1 VGREVPAYFTRAE
14 GSLSYPLLMQAL
26 ESVWKRVNPIAI
38 PLYAY
43 GVAKEE
49 VTFPCIVFNLT
60 RRDRTDEI
68 KPKVREEIHLQDGS
82 FVRMRGQRF
91 LDTVSFII
99 CTDGDPRTADL
110 LVETFEDFML
120 EYTGV
125 FKRLGVSELLY
136 GRRYKDTLD
145 TSWGDNIVT
154 RWVDY
159 HVTTE
164 KVYAED
170 QAKLEEISLMV
181 RAQLEGTYIDA
192 DETIT
197 SEVPAP

>member
-1 VGREVPAYFTRAE
+1 MGREVPLYFTRAE
-14 GSLSYPLLMQAL
+14 GGLTYPELMQAI
-26 ESVWKRVNPIAI
+26 ESVWKRVNPT
-38 PLYAY
+38 PVPMYSY
-43 GVAKEE
+43 GVTKEQ
-49 VTFPCIVFNLT
+49 VQFPCIVFNLS
-60 RRDRTDEI
+60 RRETTDEI
-68 KPKVREEIHLQDGS
+68 KPKVREEIVLGDGS
-82 FVRMRGQRF
+82 IMRMRGQRF

-110 LVETFEDFML
+110 LADGLEDFML

-154 RWVDY
+154 RWIDY

-164 KVYAED
+164 KVYAVD

-181 RAQLEGTYIDA
+181 RAQLEGTYVDG
-192 DETIT
+192 DEVIT
-197 SEVPAP
+197 SDVPGT